1 MLIKID
7 PVKEKA
13 EADARRIGEIKRLL
27 AASDYKVLPDY
38 DRTSDDV
45 IAQRQAW
52 RDELRALQ
60 S

>member
-7 PVKEKA
+7 PLKEKA
-13 EADARRIGEIKRLL
+13 EDDAKRVRELKRLL

-38 DRTSDDV
+38 DRTGDDV